1 MSWNY
6 DDATSVPDPSSAGT
20 ESVGAVSVGAA
31 SGVEASL
38 SAAHPSDTVYSSG
51 TLQSSSTVQS
61 LARGLDV
68 IRSFDAEHPSMTLTE
83 VAGRTGLSRATARRF
98 LLTLAELGYVRF
110 DGKYF
115 ELTSR
120 VLQLGYSYLSSH
132 TLPQII
138 EPALEQLSG
147 ELNESCSAS
156 VLDDDDI
163 VYIARVHTRRIMR
176 IGISVGTRL
185 PAFATSMGR
194 VLLAYLPVSE
204 RDAAISQLKA
214 DPLTPA
220 TITTPEALARELDA
234 VREQGFCVV
243 NQELEVGL
251 QSVAVPVF
259 GPEGD
264 VVCALNVS
272 MSVVPGTTAAPRLET
287 IVPALK
293 ATADR
298 IGADLRAKK

>member
-1 MSWNY
+1 MPLNSKED
-6 DDATSVPDPSSAGT
+6 DDAASVVESSLT
-20 ESVGAVSVGAA
+20 EA
-31 SGVEASL
+31 SGL
-38 SAAHPSDTVYSSG
+38 SGAG
-51 TLQSSSTVQS
+51 TVQS
-61 LARGLDV
+61 LARGLEV
-68 IRSFDAEHPSMTLTE
+68 IRSFDAEHPSMTLTD
-83 VAGRTGLSRATARRF
+83 VAKRTGLSRATARRF

-132 TLPQII
+132 TLPQIV

-147 ELNESCSAS
+147 ALNESCSAS
-156 VLDDDDI
+156 VLDEDDI

-185 PAFATSMGR
+185 PAYATSMGR
-194 VLLAYLPVSE
+194 VLLAYLPADQRAAALKNVSF
-204 RDAAISQLKA
+204 DA
-214 DPLTPA
+214 LTPT
-220 TITTPEALARELDA
+220 TITTVQDLNVELDH
-234 VREQGFCVV
+234 VREQGYCLV
-243 NQELEVGL
+243 NQELELGL

-259 GPEGD
+259 GADGD

-272 MSVVPGTTAAPRLET
+272 MSVLPGADKSPELDSILPKLR
-287 IVPALK
+287 

-298 IGADLRAKK
+298 IGADLRAKR

>member
-1 MSWNY
+1 
-6 DDATSVPDPSSAGT
+6 
-20 ESVGAVSVGAA
+20 
-31 SGVEASL
+31 
-38 SAAHPSDTVYSSG
+38 
-51 TLQSSSTVQS
+51 
-61 LARGLDV
+61 
-68 IRSFDAEHPSMTLTE
+68 MTLTD
-83 VAGRTGLSRATARRF
+83 VAKRTGLSRATARRF

-132 TLPQII
+132 TLPQIV

-147 ELNESCSAS
+147 ALNESCSAS
-156 VLDDDDI
+156 VLDEDDI

-185 PAFATSMGR
+185 PAYATSMGR
-194 VLLAYLPVSE
+194 VLLAYLPADQRAAALKNVSF
-204 RDAAISQLKA
+204 DA
-214 DPLTPA
+214 LTPT
-220 TITTPEALARELDA
+220 TITTVQDLNVELDH
-234 VREQGFCVV
+234 VREQGYCLV
-243 NQELEVGL
+243 NQELELGL

-259 GPEGD
+259 GADGD

-272 MSVVPGTTAAPRLET
+272 MSVLPGADKSPELDSILPKLR
-287 IVPALK
+287 

-298 IGADLRAKK
+298 IGADLRAKR

>member
-1 MSWNY
+1 MDSKDY
-6 DDATSVPDPSSAGT
+6 DDTASVVETSLT
-20 ESVGAVSVGAA
+20 EA
-31 SGVEASL
+31 SGL
-38 SAAHPSDTVYSSG
+38 SGAG
-51 TLQSSSTVQS
+51 TVQS
-61 LARGLDV
+61 LARGLEV
-68 IRSFDAEHPSMTLTE
+68 IRSFDAEHPSMTLTD
-83 VAGRTGLSRATARRF
+83 VAKRTGLSRATARRF

-147 ELNESCSAS
+147 TLNESCSAS
-156 VLDDDDI
+156 VLDEDDI

-185 PAFATSMGR
+185 PAYATSMGR
-194 VLLAYLPVSE
+194 VLLAHLPE
-204 RDAAISQLKA
+204 KKRA
-214 DPLTPA
+214 
-220 TITTPEALARELDA
+220 EALEHLTFDAITPTTISTAKELTLELDK
-234 VREQGFCVV
+234 VRQQGYCVV

-259 GPEGD
+259 GADGE

-272 MSVVPGTTAAPRLET
+272 MSVMPGAPKTAELDT
-287 IVPALK
+287 IVAALQT
-293 ATADR
+293 TADR
-298 IGADLRAKK
+298 IGADLRAKR